1 MSATISVPVLWDAN
15 DQFINSKLQPV
26 HIDAIVISE
35 VLKPAGFNAQ
45 NYLAPA
51 SVTTLFVKD
60 PILGGLYL
68 AMTNLQ
74 WQATIRGSFPVNG
87 GSGTSIQTYS
97 KVYSIVAESATIA
110 DATLSGST
118 ILEITK
124 GGIALSPTTYSF
136 AGSTITFTSNLED
149 GDVVIVLYKK

>member
-15 DQFINSKLQPV
+15 DQFINSKLLPV

-45 NYLAPA
+45 NYLASP
-51 SVTTLFVKD
+51 SVITLFVKD
-60 PILGGLYL
+60 PLLGGLYL

-74 WQATIRGSFPVNG
+74 WQAAIRASFPDSG
-87 GSGTSIQTYS
+87 GSGSNTQTYS
-97 KVYSIVAESATIA
+97 QIYSIVAESATIT
-110 DATLSGST
+110 DSVLSGST

-124 GGIALSPTTYSF
+124 GGIALSSTRYSF